1 MQFAIVITALPRNY
15 SAYVPDLPGCVA
27 TGKTLQQV
35 RQNICGAMEMHVA
48 AMVRDG
54 DPLPEHDSFGE
65 TVALPIAPPVAIEQ
79 AAD

>member
-1 MQFAIVITALPRNY
+1 MQYAIVITALPRNY
-15 SAYVPDLPGCVA
+15 SAYVPDLPGCIA

-35 RQNICGAMEMHVA
+35 RQNIREAMEMHLES
-48 AMVRDG
+48 MVSDG

-65 TVALPIAPPVAIEQ
+65 TVSLSIAAQ